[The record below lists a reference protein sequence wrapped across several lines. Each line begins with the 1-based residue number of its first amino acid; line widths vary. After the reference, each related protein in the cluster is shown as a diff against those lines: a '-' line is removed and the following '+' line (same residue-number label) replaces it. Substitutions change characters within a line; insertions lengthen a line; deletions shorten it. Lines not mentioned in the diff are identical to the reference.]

1 MDDKRPIHS
10 LDDIFNDPD
19 SATLLVTKKRP
30 TVNSFNPDVE
40 KFKEVQEWIKNHG
53 GKEPEKT
60 GDICRLHERGL
71 ASWLIGVRGDA
82 DRIELLKPYDELGLL
97 KEKSQE
103 ISNQEKIKHEKMN
116 FDSLDE
122 ILNDDSVLFSSDNQK
137 SLNAKLFNTRKL
149 KEIRREQENIPKN
162 KSKRKKMDNFGK
174 YKSLFDQIHADLA
187 SGRRKIVPYEE
198 NGVSLHRF
206 YILNG
211 QLIYIESIGS
221 NFQNKTRSASK
232 TNARL
237 HVIYDNGTENY
248 PLRNGLIASLYGSRK
263 RHGYGKAISEPN
275 DKFEFESDDQVT
287 GYIYVLRSL
296 SKNADVR
303 RIQEDHPLY
312 KVGFTSGTVEHRI
325 VNAENES
332 TYLYGPVK
340 VVAEYQVINLNPEA
354 LETALHHALARYRLE
369 VDIKA
374 ANGKT
379 IHPREWFIADFD
391 TINNL
396 INEIIS
402 KLRISTDKS

>member
-19 SATLLVTKKRP
+19 SVTLLAPKKQKAA
-30 TVNSFNPDVE
+30 NSFDPDVE
-40 KFKEVQEWIKNHG
+40 KFKEVQEWVKNHG

-71 ASWLIGVRGDA
+71 ASWLIGVRGNA

-103 ISNQEKIKHEKMN
+103 ISNQEKIKNEKMN

-137 SLNAKLFNTRKL
+137 TLNAKLFNTRKL
-149 KEIRREQENIPKN
+149 KEIRREQENVPKN
-162 KSKRKKMDNFGK
+162 KSKRKRMDDFGK
-174 YKSLFDQIHADLA
+174 YKPLFDQIHADLA
-187 SGRRKIVPYEE
+187 SGRRKIVPYDQ
-198 NGVSLHRF
+198 NGISLHKF

-221 NFQNKTRSASK
+221 DFQNKTRSASK

-263 RHGYGKAISEPN
+263 RHGYGKAISEPD
-275 DKFEFESDDQVT
+275 DKFEFESDDQIT
-287 GYIYVLRSL
+287 GYIYVLKSL
-296 SKNADVR
+296 SKNPEVR

-312 KVGFTSGTVEHRI
+312 KVGFTSGTVERRI
-325 VNAENES
+325 ANAENES

-340 VVAEYQVINLNPEA
+340 EVAEYQVINLNPES
-354 LETALHHALARYRLE
+354 LETALHHALAQYRLE

>member
-10 LDDIFNDPD
+10 LNDIFNDPD
-19 SATLLVTKKRP
+19 STTLLAPKKSKINNTFDP
-30 TVNSFNPDVE
+30 EIE
-40 KFKEVQEWIKNHG
+40 KFKEVQEWITDHD

-60 GDICRLHERGL
+60 SDLSRLHERGL
-71 ASWLIGVRGDA
+71 ASWLIGVRRDA
-82 DRIELLKPYDELGLL
+82 ERIEFLKPYDKLGLL
-97 KEKSQE
+97 KEKNQE
-103 ISNQEKIKHEKMN
+103 ISNQEKIKHEKMD

-122 ILNDDSVLFSSDNQK
+122 ILNDDSVLFSSSNQK
-137 SLNAKLFNTRKL
+137 SLNAKLFNTGKL
-149 KEIRREQENIPKN
+149 KEIRHEQENVPKN
-162 KSKRKKMDNFGK
+162 KSKCKKMDDFGK
-174 YKSLFDQIHADLA
+174 YKPLFDQIHADLA
-187 SGRRKIVPYEE
+187 SGRRKLVPFEQNE
-198 NGVSLHRF
+198 VGLHKF

-221 NFQNKTRSASK
+221 DFANKTRSSSK
-232 TNARL
+232 TDARL

-263 RHGYGKAISEPN
+263 RHNYGKAISEPT

-296 SKNADVR
+296 SKNPEVR

-325 VNAENES
+325 ANAENES

-340 VVAEYQVINLNPEA
+340 EVAEYQVINLNPEA
-354 LETALHHALARYRLE
+354 LETALHHALAQYRLE